1 MSNQKLGVDQ
11 IIVVQLRLRL
21 PFWSQCHLWFHCRS
35 LVDWRWFTLLDFPS
49 QSAFNLI
56 VSLSCCCSDMFSILF
71 PFSSGPFSRRWNGSL
86 VSKIQLPNRFFSSI
100 FIESILNTLK
110 ISKFSRI
117 LYTLVWIQSYLIAS
131 DRKFSIFPFFMFFFL
146 FSCFLFL
153 GFPKFSCF
161 PYHNESI
168 KFLQGSGGERRKSK
182 ASIHVVWKC
191 WSKVFAPKSAPFS
204 LPLSCS
210 CGVVRLWFSLISNPE
225 PFIARLFD
233 YWTLLT
239 VVGRVD
245 EFTNAD
251 YETCC
256 RLSSWSVELISE
268 DYGTCWKLSEGRRRD
283 QCRPMKTMEP
293 VVDRRKD
300 LQEQSDSVQSLSG

>member
-1 MSNQKLGVDQ
+1 MPSLVPLSVPRRLKMVHSSRFPKPIRFQSDCPIDLLLFRYVFDHFPIFKRSIQPALKWFTRFKNPTPKSLLFVHFHRIHLKHFED
-11 IIVVQLRLRL
+11 IEILPYLVYPCVNSIVSDR
-21 PFWSQCHLWFHCRS
+21 FWSKVFH
-35 LVDWRWFTLLDFPS
+35 F
-49 QSAFNLI
+49 
-56 VSLSCCCSDMFSILF
+56 SC
-71 PFSSGPFSRRWNGSL
+71 
-86 VSKIQLPNRFFSSI
+86 
-100 FIESILNTLK
+100 
-110 ISKFSRI
+110 
-117 LYTLVWIQSYLIAS
+117 
-131 DRKFSIFPFFMFFFL
+131 FFFL

-161 PYHNESI
+161 PYHNESM
-168 KFLQGSGGERRKSK
+168 KFLQRSGGERRKSK

-300 LQEQSDSVQSLSG
+300 LQEQSSSTKWFGSIPFWVVGGYLLSSG